1 MIHLFNVTKYYGGTP
16 ALKGISL
23 TVEKSEFVFIAGP
36 TGSGKST
43 LLKLLFGAE
52 RADEG
57 QILIQGKNIADL
69 SASEILSLRRSL
81 GVIFEDYKLL
91 PRKTVYENVAVALYI
106 IGIPSREIKRR
117 VSESLRLV
125 GIDGKRDLFPFSLS
139 GGEKQKVAIARALVK
154 DPPIL
159 LADEPTG
166 NLDGKSSAEILEIF
180 KNTNARGTTVIIA
193 TNSREMGEK
202 RGKTV
207 CLDKGRILE
216 S

>member
-1 MIHLFNVTKYYGGTP
+1 MIHLFNVTKHYGGIS
-16 ALKGISL
+16 ALRNISL
-23 TVEKSEFVFIAGP
+23 TVEKGEFIFIAGP

-57 QILIQGKNIADL
+57 QILIQGKNIAGL

-81 GVIFEDYKLL
+81 GVIFEDYNLL
-91 PRKTVYENVAVALYI
+91 PRKTVYENVAIALHI
-106 IGIPSREIKRR
+106 MGVSSREIKRR
-117 VSESLRLV
+117 VSEELRLV
-125 GIDGKRDLFPFSLS
+125 GIEGKRDLFPSSLS

-180 KNTNARGTTVIIA
+180 KNANDRGTTVIIA

-202 RGKTV
+202 RGKIV

>member
-1 MIHLFNVTKYYGGTP
+1 MIHLFNVTKHYGGIS
-16 ALKGISL
+16 ALRNISL
-23 TVEKSEFVFIAGP
+23 TVEKGEFIFIAGP

-57 QILIQGKNIADL
+57 QILIQGKNIAGL

-81 GVIFEDYKLL
+81 GVIFEDYNLL
-91 PRKTVYENVAVALYI
+91 PRKTVYENVAIALHI
-106 IGIPSREIKRR
+106 MGVSSREIKRR
-117 VSESLRLV
+117 VSEELRLV
-125 GIDGKRDLFPFSLS
+125 GIEGKRDLFPSSLS

-166 NLDGKSSAEILEIF
+166 NLDGKNSAEILEIF
-180 KNTNARGTTVIIA
+180 KNANDRGTTVIIA

-202 RGKTV
+202 RGKIV

>member
-1 MIHLFNVTKYYGGTP
+1 MIHLFNVTKHYGGIS
-16 ALKGISL
+16 ALRNISL
-23 TVEKSEFVFIAGP
+23 TVEKGEFIFIAGP

-57 QILIQGKNIADL
+57 QILIQGKNIAGL

-81 GVIFEDYKLL
+81 GVIFEDYNLL
-91 PRKTVYENVAVALYI
+91 PRKTVYENVAIALHI
-106 IGIPSREIKRR
+106 MGVSSKEIKRR
-117 VSESLRLV
+117 VSEELRLV
-125 GIDGKRDLFPFSLS
+125 GIEGKRDLFPYSLS

-180 KNTNARGTTVIIA
+180 KNANDRGTTVIIA

-202 RGKTV
+202 RGKIV